1 MSRSSIGHNRP
12 PEPGDIEQQRLA
24 LEQQKQIFEQQKQ
37 ALEEQWRKRTY
48 SWSIASTLVGA
59 VVSIVVALIAGAKFG
74 PHVPI
79 TNDQVERCH
88 AGLDRLVTLANGPAE
103 TVEQLRAA
111 IVQLQSECGQTI
123 FDMMNYL
130 AGRGS

>member
-1 MSRSSIGHNRP
+1 MSRNSVERNRP
-12 PEPGDIEQQRLA
+12 GPSDDTEQQRLA
-24 LEQQKQIFEQQKQ
+24 LEREKQDFEQRKQ

-48 SWSIASTLVGA
+48 RWSIASTLVGA
-59 VVSIVVALIAGAKFG
+59 GVSIVVALIAGAKFG

-88 AGLDRLVTLANGPAE
+88 AGLDRLVTLANGPEE
-103 TVEQLRAA
+103 TVDQLRSA
-111 IVQLQSECGQTI
+111 IVRLQSECGQTI